1 MTMLPRPAARLA
13 LLAGLTLL
21 SACGL
26 SNTNAST
33 SKQTFALTSEPPGA
47 ECSLQRRGET
57 LATITTPQQVTV
69 PRSLSDIAVTCR
81 HPGYRDTAATLES
94 IRNEV
99 SPVHF
104 LAIGMAGVLAHTA
117 AGNFNDYPKEN
128 TVFLLP
134 MAFPDAAARD
144 SYLAARQAE
153 LDLRAAEVERRIAK
167 SCPTSDVCRME
178 RDKAEAEQQTRVAA
192 IEAQVAA
199 VPVQ

>member
-21 SACGL
+21 SACAGRADP
-26 SNTNAST
+26 NQ
-33 SKQTFALTSEPPGA
+33 QTFALKSEPAGA

-57 LATITTPQQVTV
+57 LATVTTPQQVTV
-69 PRSLSDIAVTCR
+69 SRSLRDIAVTCR
-81 HPGYRDTAATLES
+81 HPGYRDTAATVDS
-94 IRNEV
+94 TAIEV
-99 SPVHF
+99 TPVHV
-104 LAIGMAGVLAHTA
+104 LGLGMAGIIAHTA
-117 AGNFNDYPKEN
+117 AGNFNRYPDES

-144 SYLAARQAE
+144 SYLTARRAE